1 MPVEKQASRWF
12 EETWRYNR
20 TPRAPATDALR
31 VKHVASMGPDEVADV
46 EHRTV
51 GPQDNGSLG
60 DLRRAIE
67 KRRRDP
73 PANPETQSRGAPPP

>member
-1 MPVEKQASRWF
+1 MAIQPYA
-12 EETWRYNR
+12 
-20 TPRAPATDALR
+20 PRPATDALR
-31 VKHVASMGPDEVADV
+31 VKHVASKGPDEVADF

-51 GPQDNGSLG
+51 RPQDNDSLG

-73 PANPETQSRGAPPP
+73 PAKPETQSR

>member
-1 MPVEKQASRWF
+1 LKDV
-12 EETWRYNR
+12 RYSL

-31 VKHVASMGPDEVADV
+31 VKHVASKGPDEVADF

-51 GPQDNGSLG
+51 RPQDNDSLG
-60 DLRRAIE
+60 DLRRAIQ

-73 PANPETQSRGAPPP
+73 PAKPETQSR